1 MRIGAALKLAFSRL
15 GAISPKGVN
24 VNKGIVALFV
34 IVALLVLVSPGLVG
48 MLAERSV
55 DEQIEWAELENQDLV
70 ITAERFDRG
79 WFSSHGRHRIELRNP
94 DNVFG
99 AGDLLVPFFGHDA
112 PALIVDTRLS
122 HGPIALSSIGTEN
135 TSLSPGL
142 GKAISTL
149 SLESSEG
156 EVFILPGAVNS
167 SIALNG
173 DVTSNY
179 RTEAGSGEIGTWGD
193 VDITFESRAS
203 KGLYAYNGRIE
214 SVQIADVGASLSKL
228 AFSGNVVMS
237 KFDLGVGDMS
247 LTLDYITFD
256 TGDTAPFSVGPVV
269 LETSSTVI
277 DDKVHSASEINMIV
291 GDVPGLGH
299 LGLDTA
305 FTLRNVDA
313 VELNQLVASV
323 KSAQANSNSSDIL
336 AAIERDVLELF
347 AAGADLRVDRLDI
360 ALPQGTIT
368 SEMNFKFLEN
378 DDADLAWASLL
389 LTLEADV
396 KFEIPEVIA
405 NMAILMSP
413 QPGMVESMLVKKG
426 DIYQLEAAYKK
437 GLLTVNGVPMALPI
451 L

>member
-1 MRIGAALKLAFSRL
+1 M
-15 GAISPKGVN
+15 
-24 VNKGIVALFV
+24 NKGIVALFV

-203 KGLYAYNGRIE
+203 QGLYAYNGRIE
-214 SVQIADVGASLSKL
+214 SVQLADAAAELSKL
-228 AFSGNVVMS
+228 SFSGNVAMS
-237 KFDLGVGDMS
+237 KYDFGVGDIS
-247 LTLDYITFD
+247 LTVDKLSLD
-256 TGDTAPFSVGPVV
+256 TGGTEPFSIGPVV
-269 LETSSTVI
+269 FETSSTVI
-277 DDKVHSASEINMIV
+277 DDKVHSASKINMV
-291 GDVPGLGH
+291 ADDVPGLGH
-299 LGLDTA
+299 LGLDTR
-305 FTLRNVDA
+305 FTLRNIDA
-313 VELNQLVASV
+313 AELNQFVASAR
-323 KSAQANSNSSDIL
+323 SAQANSTSYDIMS
-336 AAIERDVLELF
+336 AIEKDVLELL
-347 AAGADLRVDRLDI
+347 AAGADLHVERLDI
-360 ALPQGTIT
+360 ALPQGTIK
-368 SEMNFKFLEN
+368 SEMNVRFLEN
-378 DDADLAWASLL
+378 DSSDLVWASLL
-389 LTLEADV
+389 LSLEADLKLEV
-396 KFEIPEVIA
+396 PELIA
-405 NMAILMSP
+405 NMAMVLSP
-413 QPGMVESMLVKKG
+413 QAGMVESLLVKNG
-426 DIYQLEAAYKK
+426 DVYELEAEYKK

-451 L
+451 Q